1 MVIKIDFTSNTR
13 SVTRDVEKI
22 GDAFDKVS
30 DSLDD
35 VARDARR
42 SGDAVS
48 DATRDS
54 ARDAERSG
62 DKIGDAYKDAGKEG
76 ERSAERLER
85 AFKEASDATATSSK
99 RGADDLARNTQQGT
113 SRAKADLE
121 ELGNEARQNA
131 AETFS
136 SFDGSAESFADG
148 LQGTLGGIVSSLGPV
163 GAAFG
168 ALGAIGLGTLMTQLA
183 EGKERSEAL
192 EQATADLT
200 AEYLETGRIGST
212 SISYLVDQLK
222 ELATA
227 HADGE
232 TSLADLNAVAD
243 KSGSSYEDLAR
254 AMSGNVDGID
264 DLLDRQRQLLEA
276 SKEQLTADQEGLG
289 YRDKA
294 YSSDQIEG
302 IEKYISY
309 LEQARDTTASAAEQT
324 KLFNEAG
331 GPALEAAAQ
340 ATEDYASSVQDAY
353 ADAGAGVED
362 YVGGSV
368 EALQKYTEEAAA
380 QADAVAAYQQNMT
393 ALAGVLSAEALN
405 YVASLGPA
413 AAPLIADFV
422 KAPLAQQQA
431 TADVWAR
438 LGSTSSSA
446 FASKVENDLGGR
458 NFNANVNL
466 RANPQQIIDAL
477 ASRRYD
483 IAVNARV
490 QNNIASQ
497 LPAGQGMGVP

>member
-1 MVIKIDFTSNTR
+1 MAIKIDFLSNTK
-13 SVTRDVEKI
+13 SVERDVDKL
-22 GDAFDKVS
+22 GDALEGVS

-42 SGDAVS
+42 SSDALS

-54 ARDAERSG
+54 SRDAERAG

-85 AFKEASDATATSSK
+85 AFKDASDETARSSK
-99 RGADDLARNTQQGT
+99 RGSDELARNTQQGT
-113 SRAKADLE
+113 TRAKADLE
-121 ELGNEARQNA
+121 ELGNEAKQNA

-136 SFDGSAESFADG
+136 SFDGSAQSFADG
-148 LQGTLGGIVSSLGPV
+148 IQGTLGGIVSSLGPIGALA
-163 GAAFG
+163 GAA
-168 ALGAIGLGTLMTQLA
+168 GAIGIGLIVAKLTEGQEESAELKAAASDLA
-183 EGKERSEAL
+183 SEYI
-192 EQATADLT
+192 T
-200 AEYLETGRIGST
+200 TGRLGST
-212 SISYLVDQLK
+212 SIGYLVDQLK

-227 HADGE
+227 NEDGE
-232 TSLADLNAVAD
+232 TSLADLKETSD

-254 AMSGNVDGID
+254 AMSGNVSGID
-264 DLLDRQRQLLEA
+264 ELISRQQSLLSA
-276 SKEQLTADQEGLG
+276 SKEQLEVDQEGLAR
-289 YRDKA
+289 RDQA
-294 YSSDQIEG
+294 YTSEQIDSIQE
-302 IEKYISY
+302 YIDY
-309 LEQARDTTASAAEQT
+309 LTQARDTTASAAEQT

-380 QADAVAAYQQNMT
+380 QADAVAAYQANMT

-405 YVASLGPA
+405 YVAALGPA

-422 KAPLAQQQA
+422 AAPLAQQQA

-438 LGSTSSSA
+438 LGETSSSS
-446 FASKVENDLGGR
+446 FAATVENDLGGR

-466 RANPQQIIDAL
+466 RANPQQIIDAI

-483 IAVNARV
+483 VAVNARV
-490 QNNIASQ
+490 QTYIANGT
-497 LPAGQGMGVP
+497 PARQGMGVP